1 MWIRLVKELR
11 ELALPWAVGVALA
24 LFTLLLRGEGAP
36 TLAFAVFGLSC
47 FYVASRVFGSELDH
61 ATLPRLLAQPVP
73 RLQVWW
79 EKMLPAAG
87 LMLLGLAIV
96 RVATA
101 LAGGELGVMEHYWML
116 APLVALATGP
126 TLALSLG
133 DSLRTFWASLA
144 LPVLVLLATAV
155 GGTLLGGSARALPS
169 PAIVLTLYSM
179 AMLPLGVH
187 RLRRLQLSGQAAAA
201 KPTAAGPAERRS
213 HGLLRELIWKEL
225 RLQRGTLLLVPVILV
240 IWGILWWLSFHSE
253 VRLPSG
259 DLLEDVLSIAWPLP
273 SLALMI
279 LVPALLGANAVAAE
293 RQLGVLA
300 WQLALPVSRR
310 FQWTVKVVVCGL
322 LSTAAGALGQG
333 LGWLLMPRLGLRFG
347 PPSPGIGFWISILA
361 LLPLAALLC
370 GLYSSKLARDPFR
383 ALGLTQVF
391 AVAGLYVALVVS
403 FTSMLASTLHLWLLP
418 FRTPL
423 GHAVPVLGLALI
435 FAALALAVPRQ
446 EHWLAGQRLRRSAG
460 FVALLTLTLGAFGLQ
475 AVLLTHTSAELAR
488 EIEHR
493 DAELERLDV
502 ASHLGWLVDELGIE
516 LERYD
521 LEELSPILE
530 IGLFTTFDHETTR
543 RLSELRLPN
552 RPMHAVAL
560 ADGIDVMSS
569 PLHRPRWLE
578 QNHWARARGHEEVS
592 TPERKMLPP
601 AETPLWLLWSIA
613 PMWFQ
618 EQRLRQLDRRVEQD
632 VTLEAI
638 EIGRALKRYR
648 DLDPEGFQKL
658 MGDNPIV
665 WRRTCSTVPT
675 STEGDAPRA
684 SGEGAS
690 RGGSSS

>member
-96 RVATA
+96 RAATA

-155 GGTLLGGSARALPS
+155 GGTLLGGSVRALPS

-179 AMLPLGVH
+179 AMLVLGVH
-187 RLRRLQLSGQAAAA
+187 RLRSLQLSGQAAAA

-240 IWGILWWLSFHSE
+240 IWGILWWLSFHRE

-310 FQWTVKVVVCGL
+310 FQWTVKVAVCGL

-333 LGWLLMPRLGLRFG
+333 LGWLLIPRLGLRFG

-391 AVAGLYVALVVS
+391 AVAGVYAGLVVA
-403 FTSMLASTLHLWLLP
+403 FTCALAGTLERDPLPPLLRLPP
-418 FRTPL
+418 F
-423 GHAVPVLGLALI
+423 GLAL
-435 FAALALAVPRQ
+435 FLVALALAVPRQ

-460 FVALLTLTLGAFGLQ
+460 FVTLLTLVLGAFGLQ
-475 AVLLTHTSAELAR
+475 AVLLDVTSAELAR
-488 EIEHR
+488 EIDR
-493 DAELERLDV
+493 NDAEIERLDV
-502 ASHLGWLVDELGIE
+502 ASRLGWLAGQLDFE
-516 LERYD
+516 LERSD
-521 LEELSPILE
+521 LEHLTTLILLTNVLEDDTDFRVPISRSMWAVAVAD
-530 IGLFTTFDHETTR
+530 GNVFSRGSRDRWR
-543 RLSELRLPN
+543 RLLRGHRPHASQQNLP
-552 RPMHAVAL
+552 PSWVTETAMHALPA
-560 ADGIDVMSS
+560 MSKLS
-569 PLHRPRWLE
+569 
-578 QNHWARARGHEEVS
+578 
-592 TPERKMLPP
+592 
-601 AETPLWLLWSIA
+601 SIA
-613 PMWFQ
+613 PVWSQ
-618 EQRLRQLDRRVEQD
+618 DRRLRQLDRHLEQD
-632 VTLEAI
+632 IVLEAI
-638 EIGRALKRYR
+638 QIAQALERRKA
-648 DLDPEGFQKL
+648 LDPEGFQEWL
-658 MGDNPIV
+658 GSDLVTDLRSLSAAPAGAEGE
-665 WRRTCSTVPT
+665 VPQ
-675 STEGDAPRA
+675 A
-684 SGEGAS
+684 SEEGAS
-690 RGGSSS
+690 RVGSSS